1 MLSKRIALISIVFDA
16 FADSYAKEQTRS
28 IEGRL
33 LKAATTNV
41 YSHYAFTC
49 FNGMHCECK
58 HTCKERVDQL
68 YKYMI
73 MIYLTCQSIV
83 IGKKC
88 RYILIF
94 VINLLPT
101 FLDILDNKHGSTWL
115 ELGVRFSQARLG
127 SARFF

>member
-28 IEGRL
+28 IEGRRL
-33 LKAATTNV
+33 TATTT
-41 YSHYAFTC
+41 YIYCAFTC

-101 FLDILDNKHGSTWL
+101 FLDIVTSID
-115 ELGVRFSQARLG
+115 
-127 SARFF
+127 